1 MKEGSHARLAKA
13 KARAAREDADDAE
26 ASEGGESV
34 EPSGEEGGESES
46 PKEEDDVDDEE
57 STGVKSED
65 NKVKEETESDN
76 EEVVEEEEPEV
87 TQEITKGDK
96 GKGKGSASQT
106 GASPV
111 GAGTDLGTTMSSSS
125 TMHNLL
131 AGSLATANAEN
142 RQRIRAQLAALAER
156 AANDFLT
163 EDENMERM
171 ALEEELERLNKEAE
185 DLRAR
190 GRARASPKAAT
201 ERLSQE
207 HHDARY
213 RMARAKGVSHA
224 KAWKAEKARRRAA
237 LNRRQGVANRA
248 KSRIEHELSLIH
260 I

>member
-1 MKEGSHARLAKA
+1 MTAAVRDYIARKRSRGAPTAAPPMASSGLARHVLRREGMLKRPGERRESRLAKA

-65 NKVKEETESDN
+65 NEVKEETESDN

-106 GASPV
+106 GVSPV

-163 EDENMERM
+163 EDENMDRM
-171 ALEEELERLNKEAE
+171 ALEEVI
-185 DLRAR
+185 
-190 GRARASPKAAT
+190 G
-201 ERLSQE
+201 
-207 HHDARY
+207 
-213 RMARAKGVSHA
+213 
-224 KAWKAEKARRRAA
+224 KAE
-237 LNRRQGVANRA
+237 
-248 KSRIEHELSLIH
+248 
-260 I
+260 